1 LIKTVGPEAVSA
13 FKELA
18 LEGDVHKHNITVLG
32 LANKP
37 AAKKFYYTLMMGGG
51 GARLAA
57 DQAQFG
63 TVMSAKE
70 GTAKKDALVA
80 SIPGFHA
87 LISALQSELE
97 KTGRIELCDGTP
109 IIVSSPHMVI
119 PYLLQGDESRLMK
132 LAMIFL
138 HRVINGRG
146 WGKKILKVADIHDEW
161 QYRVRDEIVD
171 DFIAAALPC
180 FRAAG
185 EYFMYNI
192 PIDGDAKPGKTWAET
207 H

>member
-1 LIKTVGPEAVSA
+1 
-13 FKELA
+13 
-18 LEGDVHKHNITVLG
+18 
-32 LANKP
+32 
-37 AAKKFYYTLMMGGG
+37 MGGG

-63 TVMSAKE
+63 TVMTAKE
-70 GTAKKDALVA
+70 GSAKKDALIA
-80 SIPGFHA
+80 SIPGFHD
-87 LISALQSELE
+87 LIKALQNELE
-97 KTGRIELCDGTP
+97 KTGRIKLCDGTP

-132 LAMIFL
+132 LAMIY
-138 HRVINGRG
+138 VSQIVKARG
-146 WGKKILKVADIHDEW
+146 WTGKVLKVADIHDEW

-171 DFIAAALPC
+171 EFILAVLPC

-185 EYFMYNI
+185 EFFKYNI
-192 PIDGDAKPGKTWAET
+192 PIDGDAKPGRTWAET